1 MTEWALAK
9 IAFEKGLKYSKNYTI
24 FVSVFDLK
32 QP

>member
-1 MTEWALAK
+1 MGERDLAK
-9 IAFEKGLKYSKNYTI
+9 IAFLQGLKYSKNYTI